1 MRERRKRRIYQAF
14 SFAIHRKVWWLC
26 VLDIMILMGREL
38 WCSSSVSLWC
48 VLCCVCVSPSSRR
61 QSERASDRLG
71 ISHGVSSTFQYIR
84 SGAVSPIVLLTP
96 MTSPFVKN
104 GLVIYGIH
112 RTTQRP
118 VLNKVG

>member
-61 QSERASDRLG
+61 QSESERVTDWALATVSHQLFNIYVRAQCRRLY
-71 ISHGVSSTFQYIR
+71 S
-84 SGAVSPIVLLTP
+84 
-96 MTSPFVKN
+96 
-104 GLVIYGIH
+104 
-112 RTTQRP
+112 
-118 VLNKVG
+118 